1 MSNKTHFSS
10 IQAQIDTHAKALRN
24 LVTKAV
30 ANPNSFEGKHRVLLA
45 KKFQGQ
51 LNAARAR
58 MEKLNLTSN

>member
-1 MSNKTHFSS
+1 MSKQNNKSS

-30 ANPNSFEGKHRVLLA
+30 AQPNSFEGKHRELLA
-45 KKFQGQ
+45 RKFQGQ

-58 MEKLNLTSN
+58 MRKMNLS